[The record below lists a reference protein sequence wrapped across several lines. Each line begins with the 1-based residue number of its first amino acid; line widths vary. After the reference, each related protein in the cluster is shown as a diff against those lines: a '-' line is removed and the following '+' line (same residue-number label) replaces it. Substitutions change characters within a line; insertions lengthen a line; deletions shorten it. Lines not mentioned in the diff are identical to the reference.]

1 MNRKYLKQSSILTLI
16 MLISILQTNC
26 SQIGQQ
32 VSGFNLY
39 STAEEMRIGYEYSKQ
54 IEQQIALNKNADIIE
69 YINDLGQRMVQVSK
83 RSNIPFTFKVVDDP
97 AVNAFAI
104 PGGFC
109 YVNTGLIRFAETEA
123 ELASVIGH
131 EIGHVVGEHSMK
143 RMSKAR
149 AINATLSLGS
159 ILGSIFIGE
168 KTTENVLLV
177 ADLAGTGILL
187 NYSRGD
193 ELEADRFGIQQM
205 HDAGINP
212 IGSQQFFEKLS
223 SKDKEGPSEIEKL
236 LSTHPATK
244 DRVKQARK
252 LINKLPEKTYSPVS
266 NARFDLVKKLLPEI
280 ENNPIV
286 N

>member
-1 MNRKYLKQSSILTLI
+1 MNRKYFKQSSIVTLI

-159 ILGSIFIGE
+159 ILGSIFIGKE
-168 KTTENVLLV
+168 TTENVLLV

-193 ELEADRFGIQQM
+193 ELEADRLGIQQM

-223 SKDKEGPSEIEKL
+223 SKDKKSPSEIEKL